1 MTFDLSEAF
10 DGEFAQLLFQSNI
23 LIQKRTWKKYGYSD
37 MFAQVIDRSRFFN
50 SRVYR
55 SCSPSMQMLTLQAR
69 EQCFRVISLALN
81 RTQALSVAA

>member
-23 LIQKRTWKKYGYSD
+23 LTIPKRTWKKYGYRD

-69 EQCFRVISLALN
+69 E
-81 RTQALSVAA
+81 